1 MSFRLNP
8 FKVMRAV
15 GIVAIIVYGT
25 VLVTGYKKSKQT
37 TTESVTKN
45 MKVRNKDFYNSKD
58 YKNNLTLPNQVVE
71 NNNETVAQ
79 ELEQTKSAQAIDLQ
93 KDPTAS
99 QQTQQQNDPKA
110 AIEAKKKEEQ
120 EKLEAK
126 KMEQKRQKEEKKR
139 AEQKRQEEAKAEAR
153 QAEIRKQQQE
163 AAARKEQAAAQA
175 RAEAARQH
183 AKEEAAK
190 KAREEAKKRQAKSG
204 TKKYIQVASVGT
216 ESAAKEIAKKLGGN
230 FYYKKT
236 SVNGRTVYVVMSNM
250 TDNPNTLKAMENQ
263 AKKVRSGYMIRSV
276 GK

>member
-1 MSFRLNP
+1 MSIRLNP